1 MTNPPEVVLVDGD
14 EASGMACMLA
24 DLITENLSDYPG
36 RSMVARRARGDVAFT
51 TTDQGISVTL
61 SFRDGRV
68 EITDGARPGAPI
80 VASPWLVMAA
90 LCSGRA
96 SPLKARSE
104 GDLSVTFNRRPL
116 TVAAAAYVVSVPPTH
131 YGDGSRRRVAI
142 YSGIAVSLAAL
153 TIAWRLR
160 SRRPAVAQ
168 VGKVRTLASVS
179 RNDNRQPSP
188 MEQMWVSSLTNP

>member
-1 MTNPPEVVLVDGD
+1 VTIPPEVVLVDGD

-24 DLITENLSDYPG
+24 DLITENLSDFPG
-36 RSMVARRARGDVAFT
+36 RAMVARRASGDVVFT
-51 TTDQGISVTL
+51 TTDQGLSVTL

-104 GDLSVTFNRRPL
+104 GDLSVTFNHRPL
-116 TVAAAAYVVSVPPTH
+116 AVAAAAYVVSVPPSH
-131 YGDGSRRRVAI
+131 YGDGSKRQVAI
-142 YSGIAVSLAAL
+142 YSAIAVSLAAL
-153 TIAWRLR
+153 TITRRRR
-160 SRRPAVAQ
+160 SKRPAVSHSGRKGQNLGFGLAQ
-168 VGKVRTLASVS
+168 
-179 RNDNRQPSP
+179 
-188 MEQMWVSSLTNP
+188 